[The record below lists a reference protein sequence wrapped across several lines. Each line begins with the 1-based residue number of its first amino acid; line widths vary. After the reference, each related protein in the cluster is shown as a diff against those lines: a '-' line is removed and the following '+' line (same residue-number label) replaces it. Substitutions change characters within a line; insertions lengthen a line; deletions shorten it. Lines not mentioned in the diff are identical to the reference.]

1 MKGRPDPATI
11 EVAAERGAIW
21 ASTDYFGCVGCHSAD
36 GTPLAGPTW
45 QGIYGTEEELAD
57 GSTVIVDLEYIHS
70 SIVEPNAQIVEGFS
84 PNIMPATFEEQIAA
98 TEEAIGRDDIDII
111 EDITAYI
118 ESLGE

>member
-1 MKGRPDPATI
+1 
-11 EVAAERGAIW
+11 
-21 ASTDYFGCVGCHSAD
+21 VGCHSAD
-36 GTPLAGPTW
+36 GTPLAGPSW
-45 QGIYGTEEELAD
+45 QGIYGTEETLAD